1 MKPISVGV
9 LREKMG
15 SEIWLRDEEEEDL
28 RPIFI
33 FKKIK
38 KIRLIEKILNSFI
51 LIKYIYRLMFIK
63 LLSLRR
69 I

>member
-1 MKPISVGV
+1 MGV
-9 LREKMG
+9 PRAKMG

-28 RPIFI
+28 DLYLY
-33 FKKIK
+33 FKKLK
-38 KIRLIEKILNSFI
+38 KITFNWKKINSFI
-51 LIKYIYRLMFIK
+51 LIKYIYSLMFIK